1 MVNGTRENR
10 VWKRASASLA
20 ACALAVVLAACAAT
34 PTAPVPRPAGPPMR
48 TTQTLPQSQAGQSI
62 LPRNQQLI
70 PRSAPGAPAPA
81 STGLMRAALL
91 VPLSGQSAA
100 LGQALVNAAQMALF
114 DVADERFVLQIYDT
128 QGTPDETARV
138 TAKAIGEGAQIIL
151 GPVFAADAKT
161 AGATAAASGINVVTF
176 STDPTIAGNNVYV
189 MGFTVDE
196 QVRQILSYAR
206 AQGRERFA
214 ILAPD
219 TAYGTAVVEAFK
231 KHAPGVDFSKIGIYT
246 AQAGNIDQVIKQ
258 IGNFDTRKRALAVE
272 KSKLASK
279 TDDAS
284 KAALKSL
291 EKADTFG
298 DVDFD
303 AILVPEQGARL
314 TRTAALLPFY
324 DIDPSKVQLLG
335 TLLWNQPGLGR
346 EPALIGGVF
355 PAPSPDGNRQ
365 FFARY
370 RELYGAAPPT
380 LASHGYDAVALAA
393 ALAHSGMARPFSA
406 ETLTAAS
413 GFAGVDGIFR
423 FLPNGL
429 SQRGFAIMQVT
440 REGTAIAQPAPAA
453 FNTAT
458 N

>member
-1 MVNGTRENR
+1 
-10 VWKRASASLA
+10 
-20 ACALAVVLAACAAT
+20 
-34 PTAPVPRPAGPPMR
+34 MR
-48 TTQTLPQSQAGQSI
+48 TTQALPQSQAGQSI
-62 LPRNQQLI
+62 LPQNQQLI
-70 PRSAPGAPAPA
+70 PRTAPGAQALAPA
-81 STGLMRAALL
+81 GLMRAALL

-114 DVADERFVLQIYDT
+114 DVADEHFVLQIYDT

-151 GPVFAADAKT
+151 GPVFAADARA
-161 AGATAAASGINVVTF
+161 AGVTAAASGVNIVTF

-189 MGFTVDE
+189 MGFLVDE

-206 AQGRERFA
+206 AQGRERIA

-231 KHAPGVDFSKIGIYT
+231 KHAPGADFSKIGIYT
-246 AQAGNIDQVIKQ
+246 AQSGNVDQVIKQ
-258 IGNFDTRKRALAVE
+258 IGNFDARKRALALE
-272 KSKLASK
+272 KARLASK
-279 TDDAS
+279 GDEES
-284 KAALKSL
+284 KAALKNL

-393 ALAHSGMARPFSA
+393 ALAHSGMPRPFSA

-440 REGTAIAQPAPAA
+440 REGSAVAQPAPSA
-453 FNTAT
+453 FSDAQY
-458 N
+458 